1 MASATSKKRKVAKQR
16 RPQTRSSDQINAI
29 HNQALM
35 NSARDAK
42 IAEAIKQRMKATSGE
57 TFSAHQLADLEK
69 RRIELLK
76 WFIICLF

>member
-1 MASATSKKRKVAKQR
+1 MVKRKVAKQR
-16 RPQTRSSDQINAI
+16 RPQTRSSAPTRRGEQINAI

-76 WFIICLF
+76 

>member
-1 MASATSKKRKVAKQR
+1 MATSKKRKVAKQR
-16 RPQTRSSDQINAI
+16 RPQTRSSAPSEQINAI

-76 WFIICLF
+76 